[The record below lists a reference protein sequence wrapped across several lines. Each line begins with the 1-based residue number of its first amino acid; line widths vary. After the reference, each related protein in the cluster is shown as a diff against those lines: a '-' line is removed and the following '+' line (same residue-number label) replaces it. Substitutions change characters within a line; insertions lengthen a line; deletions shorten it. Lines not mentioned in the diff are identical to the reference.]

1 MRTPRAKRLA
11 AAAAAVVCAAGLT
24 ALAWRPALRVWR
36 QLTRQPD
43 ENGMYR
49 VEDGLFQYLGELDTA
64 SVDRFAQK
72 LNKLQADLFTPEN
85 RVFWAVVPDKS
96 WYAADSGYPVLD
108 HAALMERLSPQ
119 LPAMTAVPL
128 EDALDLSSYCR
139 TDRHWR
145 QEKLRPVTD
154 ALGEAMGFSVGW
166 ESFAANGFEGFLGDY
181 SRRLSAEPES
191 LYWLTSPAT
200 DAATVENM
208 QQPDQTAV
216 YDTARLESDV
226 PYDLF
231 LSGATPFEV
240 IHNPGAPD
248 RELVIFRDSYASS
261 LAPLLCGEYRTI
273 TLIDLRYMF
282 SRLLPEHITF
292 TDQDVLFLYSDWVV
306 NTSAMLR

>member
-1 MRTPRAKRLA
+1 MTPRAKRVT
-11 AAAAAVVCAAGLT
+11 AAAAAVVCAAGLA
-24 ALAWRPALRVWR
+24 ALVWKPALRLWR
-36 QLTRQPD
+36 QLAKLPD

-64 SVDRFAQK
+64 SVDKFAQK
-72 LNKLQADLFTPEN
+72 LNKLQDDLFTDAN

-96 WYAADSGYPVLD
+96 WYASDSGYPVLD
-108 HAALMERLSPQ
+108 HAALIERLSPQ
-119 LPAMTAVPL
+119 LPDMAAVPL
-128 EDALDLSSYCR
+128 EDTLDLASYYR

-145 QEKLRPVTD
+145 QEKLQPVTD
-154 ALGEAMGFSVGW
+154 ALGEAMDFSVDW
-166 ESFAANGFEGFLGDY
+166 ESFTTNEYEGFLGDY
-181 SRRLSAEPES
+181 SRRLSAEPET

-208 QQPDQTAV
+208 QEPDQTAV
-216 YDTARLESDV
+216 YDTARLETDV

-240 IHNPGAPD
+240 IRNPNAPD
-248 RELVIFRDSYASS
+248 RELVIFRDSYSSS
-261 LAPLLCGEYRTI
+261 LAPLLCSEYRTI

-282 SRLLPEHITF
+282 SRLLPEYITF

>member
-1 MRTPRAKRLA
+1 MTLRAKRAA
-11 AAAAAVVCAAGLT
+11 AAAAAVVCAAGLA
-24 ALAWRPALRVWR
+24 ALAWKPALRLWR
-36 QLTRQPD
+36 QLAKQPD

-64 SVDRFAQK
+64 SVDKFAQK
-72 LNKLQADLFTPEN
+72 LTGLQNSLFTAGN

-119 LPAMTAVPL
+119 LPNMTAVPL
-128 EDALDLSSYCR
+128 EDALDLPSYYR

-145 QEKLRPVTD
+145 QEELKPVVD
-154 ALGEAMGFSVGW
+154 ALGAAMGFSVDW
-166 ESFAANGFEGFLGDY
+166 ESFTANGSAGFLGDY
-181 SRRLSAEPES
+181 SRRLSAEPET

-200 DAATVENM
+200 GAAEVENM
-208 QQPDQTAV
+208 QEPGQTAV
-216 YDTARLESDV
+216 YDTARLETDV

-240 IHNPGAPD
+240 IRNPGAPS
-248 RELVIFRDSYASS
+248 RELVVFRDSYASS
-261 LAPLLCGEYRTI
+261 LVPLLCSEYSTI

-282 SRLLPEHITF
+282 SRLLPEYITF
-292 TDQDVLFLYSDWVV
+292 TNQDVLFLYSDWVV